1 MKRVPGE
8 SDGVKYHE
16 YTFWYDQ
23 YDIVFDHEL
32 TTANFVHP
40 GDMFIVEQQ
49 YRKTRTGQVVPV
61 LVLKNILT
69 DKESIQ

>member
-1 MKRVPGE
+1 MNKQ
-8 SDGVKYHE
+8 DGVKYHE
-16 YTFWYDQ
+16 YVFWYDQ
-23 YDIVFDHEL
+23 HDIVFDHEL

-49 YRKTRTGQVVPV
+49 HRMTDAGQVVPV

>member
-1 MKRVPGE
+1 MNKQ
-8 SDGVKYHE
+8 DGVKYHE
-16 YTFWYDQ
+16 YVFWYDQ
-23 YDIVFDHEL
+23 HDIDHEL

-49 YRKTRTGQVVPV
+49 HRMTDAGQVVPV

>member
-1 MKRVPGE
+1 MNE
-8 SDGVKYHE
+8 QDGIKYHE

-23 YDIVFDHEL
+23 HDIVFDHEL
-32 TTANFVHP
+32 TSDNFVHP

-49 YRKTRTGQVVPV
+49 HRMTRSGQVVPV

>member
-1 MKRVPGE
+1 MNKQ
-8 SDGVKYHE
+8 DGVKYHE
-16 YTFWYDQ
+16 YTFWYNQ
-23 YDIVFDHEL
+23 HDIVFDHEL
-32 TTANFVHP
+32 TSDNFVHP

-49 YRKTRTGQVVPV
+49 HRMTHSGQVVPV